1 MLSDYALLLRRHGRA
16 PEAIAQYKEILRV
29 APDDAKTYIEMA
41 TAYRTMNQSAEAL
54 NAYAEGFRLD
64 PNWLTAGDT
73 AREYGFLLIQNG
85 EDEKAE
91 QIFSGMLE
99 MTETRESGTRSLALL
114 DTYHGRFAS
123 ARKRFEE
130 CLIIL
135 QNQQAAL
142 SKARVHLWLAILAD
156 GEGDVRGER
165 RELDDSFANFEA
177 LGPKVVFGA
186 WLGRQY
192 VRGGSLDK
200 AEKIESVIAPL
211 TDTKSAE
218 QRGYL
223 QLLQGEI
230 ALAQGHADKAIEM
243 FNLSNTEN
251 STAFS
256 VEALARAYQEAGKTD
271 DAISWYEKFLSLPN
285 RAISWEPQQPW
296 LAAHCALAA
305 DYLAKGDR
313 EKAKQTTTR
322 LLDLWKDAD
331 PSLPLLKQAKAE
343 YGKLQ

>member
-1 MLSDYALLLRRHGRA
+1 
-16 PEAIAQYKEILRV
+16 
-29 APDDAKTYIEMA
+29 
-41 TAYRTMNQSAEAL
+41 
-54 NAYAEGFRLD
+54 
-64 PNWLTAGDT
+64 
-73 AREYGFLLIQNG
+73 
-85 EDEKAE
+85 
-91 QIFSGMLE
+91 
-99 MTETRESGTRSLALL
+99 
-114 DTYHGRFAS
+114 
-123 ARKRFEE
+123 
-130 CLIIL
+130 
-135 QNQQAAL
+135 
-142 SKARVHLWLAILAD
+142 
-156 GEGDVRGER
+156 
-165 RELDDSFANFEA
+165 
-177 LGPKVVFGA
+177 
-186 WLGRQY
+186 
-192 VRGGSLDK
+192 
-200 AEKIESVIAPL
+200 
-211 TDTKSAE
+211 
-218 QRGYL
+218 
-223 QLLQGEI
+223 
-230 ALAQGHADKAIEM
+230 M